1 MARLARGPEGSDG
14 VKYLSQAAVSPGGVR
29 ALGRL
34 AGFVDRALGLW
45 ADAGFDAARGL
56 YAERLDFSGARDAQ
70 APYRAMVQA
79 RQIYV
84 FADAARRGGPASYG
98 ERALEVMQ
106 RVIGAY
112 MAGDPARGSA
122 FSLGPGG
129 EIVSAR
135 RDAYT
140 HAFLLFALAAVH
152 RLAPE
157 PRHLAAA
164 DALSGFLWRALGDP
178 EQGGV
183 FVDDASPRD
192 AKAQN
197 PHMHLLEAYL
207 FLYEASGAERYLAQ
221 ARALARLFAQRMFQ
235 ADLDALP
242 EHFSRDWRRRE
253 PGAFEPGHHF
263 EWIWLL
269 AKFDDAAGED
279 HADLRA
285 KLWRKAL
292 AAGLDAQGRCF
303 DEVAIPGDAPVR
315 SVRLWPHGEG
325 VKAALAMPDAPEAAA
340 TLAGMAGALD
350 GFLDRPFAGGWI
362 DRFDAQGR
370 PAVDFVPASSL
381 YHLYLARAEVAA
393 AGL

>member
-1 MARLARGPEGSDG
+1 M
-14 VKYLSQAAVSPGGVR
+14 KYLSQAAVSPGGVR

-292 AAGLDAQGRCF
+292 AEGLDAQGRCF
-303 DEVAIPGDAPVR
+303 DEVAIPDIQAVTARAFAPLPQLIDFAEPWLRRGAVGIFPRGRTAQAQVETLETIPQFQIETFPSKIDADARIVRVR
-315 SVRLWPHGEG
+315 SPSQS
-325 VKAALAMPDAPEAAA
+325 P
-340 TLAGMAGALD
+340 
-350 GFLDRPFAGGWI
+350 
-362 DRFDAQGR
+362 
-370 PAVDFVPASSL
+370 
-381 YHLYLARAEVAA
+381 
-393 AGL
+393 